1 MYENNDKGLYK
12 AIYVEF
18 AMKRLTEDELLR
30 ICSRMLTYLNK
41 KNTYDEYHKWSKQL
55 KRELN
60 DEEIRI
66 AMMDEREE
74 K

>member
-1 MYENNDKGLYK
+1 
-12 AIYVEF
+12 
-18 AMKRLTEDELLR
+18 MKRLTEDELLR